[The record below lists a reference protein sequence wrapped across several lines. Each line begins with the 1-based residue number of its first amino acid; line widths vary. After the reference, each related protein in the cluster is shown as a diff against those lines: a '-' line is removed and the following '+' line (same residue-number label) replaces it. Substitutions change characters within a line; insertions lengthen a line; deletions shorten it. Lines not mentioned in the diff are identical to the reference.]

1 MMRNDVLDSLL
12 SFFNWSDRI
21 RVLRVH
27 FASLVVLGVMAAS
40 LPAAMSTEFV
50 YCSAAEDQQIA
61 VFQLDP
67 TDGTLKP
74 VERVAVPGQPGAL
87 TQSPDGHFLFAAM
100 RSTGQIAGFRISKD
114 TGKLKLI
121 NVVDGG
127 ADPAQIS
134 TDRSGR
140 YLMTAYYVAAQVTVH
155 QIAMDGTLSA
165 TPVSKI
171 STDEKAHA
179 IMVDS
184 SNQFVFVPHTGPN
197 AIYQFRL
204 NPKSGALEPA
214 RQPVLQRPASTGPR
228 HLAWHPKLP
237 VAYIDNEQGSSVTA
251 YRMSDDGLLHAGQ
264 TETTLP
270 ADFQSSNSTAEIKI
284 HPGGRFLYVSNRG
297 HDSIAVIAVDEAGE
311 RLRFVTTE
319 PTEKTPRSFDLDS
332 TGRYL
337 LVAGESSRQL
347 AVNRISQETGKLEL
361 LNKINIGPMFWWV
374 QVVSAANGEK

>member
-1 MMRNDVLDSLL
+1 MRNDVLDFLL
-12 SFFNWSDRI
+12 IHFKWSDRI
-21 RVLRVH
+21 RVLRHH
-27 FASLVVLGVMAAS
+27 FTSVIALGLMAVS
-40 LPAAMSTEFV
+40 LPTTMSAEFV
-50 YCSAAEDQQIA
+50 YCSAAEDQEIA

-74 VERVAVPGQPGAL
+74 VERLAVPGQPGAL
-87 TQSPDGHFLFAAM
+87 TQSPDGQFLFAAM
-100 RSTGQIAGFRISKD
+100 RSTAQIAGFRISKD

-121 NVVDGG
+121 NIVDGG

-140 YLMTAYYVAAQVTVH
+140 YLMTAYYIAAQVTVH
-155 QIAMDGTLSA
+155 HIAMDGTLSVE
-165 TPVSKI
+165 PVSKI
-171 STDEKAHA
+171 STDAKAHA

-204 NPKSGALEPA
+204 NPKSGTLEPA

-228 HLAWHPKLP
+228 HLAWHPKVP

-251 YRMSDDGLLHAGQ
+251 YRMSDDGILLPGQ
-264 TETTLP
+264 TETTLLEE
-270 ADFQSSNSTAEIKI
+270 FQSPNSTAEIKI

-297 HDSIAVIAVDEAGE
+297 NDSIAVIAVDKTGE
-311 RLRFVTTE
+311 RLRFVTAE

-337 LVAGESSRQL
+337 LVAGESSGQL
-347 AVNRISQETGKLEL
+347 AVNRVTQETGKLEL
-361 LNKINIGPMFWWV
+361 LHKVNIGPMFWWV
-374 QVVSAANGEK
+374 EVVGAANGEE